1 MKTRETS
8 HHPFGSRLIFGTT
21 KALQL
26 LVLAFAVALVLPS
39 LAFAEDEDLGQVETI
54 TPNDRDQSQNPDMV
68 NYYQDHKGSKWHLW
82 KRPDGTYYLKG
93 KGLKGEISGATVR
106 TGLGKTYN
114 IPDQT
119 NNQRVDNFHND
130 VDSFVGRQIASLPT
144 NSPSSGA
151 SFFPLNLPTAL
162 DAEGDSSGVW
172 QDTFTKT
179 FGVVGFERVSDQM
192 SLLGSSTADGNTPV
206 VYTFDDAT
214 QSWVLNVVGAGS
226 EFTFADGGVTH
237 PGMDFTTG
245 WVFGAT
251 PEPSTLILLG
261 SGILG
266 VRGLLRKRL
275 LTRS

>member
-1 MKTRETS
+1 MKTRKTFQS
-8 HHPFGSRLIFGTT
+8 LGNALLFSAT

-39 LAFAEDEDLGQVETI
+39 FAFADDTDLGQVEQI
-54 TPNDRDQSQNPDMV
+54 NPNDRDTSQNPDMV
-68 NYYQDHKGSKWHLW
+68 NYYQDHKGASWHLW
-82 KRPDGTYYLKG
+82 RRPDGTYYLKG
-93 KGLKGEISGATVR
+93 KGFKAEISGAKVR
-106 TGLGKTYN
+106 TGMGKTYD

-130 VDSFVGRQIASLPT
+130 VDSFVGREIALVPED
-144 NSPSSGA
+144 SPSSGA

-162 DAEGDSSGVW
+162 AAEGDSSGVW

-206 VYTFDDAT
+206 VYTFDDTT
-214 QSWVLNVVGAGS
+214 QSWVLNVVGDGS
-226 EFTFADGGVTH
+226 ELTFADGGVTH
-237 PGMDFTTG
+237 PGMDFTSG

-251 PEPSTLILLG
+251 PEPSNLILLG

-266 VRGLLRKRL
+266 VSGLLRKRL
-275 LTRS
+275 LARS